1 MKSKNTILVTYH
13 NLKKDHYDPPL
24 EIQRSLRS
32 SGALAEIVTPFSD
45 LSGDF
50 FLKEAVWKILTRLS
64 GHRWFSF
71 LISILFLLKGFEIYR
86 QIKIQWSG
94 FDRILVFDRISGIA
108 ARKAT
113 NGQIPIIL
121 LNHYGEDPYMTYM
134 YKYGIE
140 KRRFGY
146 RLMQKMLISMFNQ
159 PIHQLL
165 PTS

>member
-45 LSGDF
+45 LSRDF
-50 FLKEAVWKILTRLS
+50 LLKEAVWSKLTCLS
-64 GHRWFSF
+64 EYRWFSS
-71 LISILFLLKGFEIYR
+71 LTPILFLLKGFEIYR
-86 QIKIQWSG
+86 QIKTQWSG
-94 FDRILVFDRISGIA
+94 FDRILVFDRVSGIA

-134 YKYGIE
+134 YRYGIE

-159 PIHQLL
+159 PIHKLL